1 MQRVLRKIKRE
12 RFAPPS
18 IAVVRR
24 KKTSLIGALGMA
36 LWFAVGAGAMLW
48 RPSTAPTPPQ
58 QSHARVDCSSVPSR
72 VLQRQVA
79 YCVVLPPTYDADG
92 AHRYPVLYDLHG
104 LGDDE
109 KMLLRPGVLNLV
121 EGLWAREQVGE
132 FLIVTPDGGASFYIN
147 SYDGQRYEDFLLR
160 EFLPIIERRYRI
172 QPGRESRA
180 LAGISMGGYGALH
193 LAFAHPDVFGAVSA
207 ESPAIMTS
215 LQPTGARTQL
225 AALRGLGDVFGKP
238 VDQTLWSR
246 DNPLTLARTADLN
259 RLNIYF
265 DCGTKDDYGFETGA
279 QALHDELVSRGIPHE
294 FHLYPGRH
302 NWNYFAAHLAQ
313 SLEFNSRAFFARAPT
328 D

>member
-1 MQRVLRKIKRE
+1 MQRVLRKIRRE
-12 RFAPPS
+12 RFTPHT

-24 KKTSLIGALGMA
+24 KKTSLVGALGMA
-36 LWFAVGAGAMLW
+36 LWFAVSAGAMLW
-48 RPSTAPTPPQ
+48 RPGNAAAPPQ
-58 QSHARVDCSSVPSR
+58 QSHARIDCSDVPSR
-72 VLQRQVA
+72 ILQREVP

-92 AHRYPVLYDLHG
+92 VHRYPVLYDLHG

-121 EGLWAREQVGE
+121 EGLWARKQVGE

-147 SYDGQRYEDFLLR
+147 SYDGQRYEDFLMR
-160 EFLPIIERRYRI
+160 EFLPVIERRYRI
-172 QPGRESRA
+172 LPGRESRA

-225 AALRGLGDVFGKP
+225 AALRGLGDVFGNP

-246 DNPLTLARTADLN
+246 DNPLTLARTADLSH
-259 RLNIYF
+259 LKIYF
-265 DCGTKDDYGFETGA
+265 DCGAKDDYGFEAGA
-279 QALHDELVSRGIPHE
+279 QALHDELASRGIPHE
-294 FHLYPGRH
+294 FHLYPGGH
-302 NWNYFAAHLAQ
+302 DWNYFAAHLAQ